1 MSYGDM
7 FPGGPVDRPVAELWP
22 WCKQCEAG
30 TPSKMCTKCRKPKA
44 ACAVCGRCPGCDGPV
59 VGKDE

>member
-7 FPGGPVDRPVAELWP
+7 FPGEIPGRVLIRA
-22 WCKQCEAG
+22 WCKGCEHA
-30 TPSKMCTKCRKPKA
+30 TTSRTCKECNKPFA
-44 ACAVCGRCPGCDGPV
+44 ACANCGRCPACDGPV